1 EALQRRLLELE
12 RQVLT
17 YIREHR
23 DNLSRTDLKLYLD
36 GKRPKEVFKAKP
48 KTLLQEWKEYL
59 EIAQGNVATNTYSNY
74 YNSYE
79 VMAEFLKKKNLSGI
93 VPAQFDLKLFKRYV
107 AYLKQKYSSANSV
120 SKRLKHF

>member
-1 EALQRRLLELE
+1 
-12 RQVLT
+12 
-17 YIREHR
+17 
-23 DNLSRTDLKLYLD
+23 
-36 GKRPKEVFKAKP
+36 KP

-120 SKRLKHF
+120 SKRLKHFKMMLNHGVEIGMNPNEIKFKESAGLKISLTEEELVKLIEI